1 VLLEHE
7 GRRLLLDCGYDDS
20 EASGR
25 SLSFPVP
32 AGSIHAVVLSHGHL
46 GHGGLLPVLVREGF
60 AGKVYCAA
68 DTSRIATLGMLETA
82 LLQAEEKQ
90 YWVSKGQPELSVE
103 PMYTESEVT
112 ACESL
117 LTPCRAGERVSVDEH
132 VTIEFFRAGHSPGSA
147 FVKMN
152 FRQGN
157 SSRKILYIGDAGAKN
172 NALCAGAV
180 TNDAYDCLLLPVF
193 RAARPDAGEVERQ
206 LAEIIN
212 RTCEAEGNVLVP
224 VSSIDRRDA
233 ILQVIQHLSASKQI
247 PSIFVFLDS
256 PVASRQCEVLP
267 LEPKSSKVY
276 VCLRPIDTVED
287 SKSLNTIR
295 GGAIIIA
302 GSGRSGYGRIGFHL
316 KRNLARPETALVLFG
331 KQSSTLLGHSLDDG
345 RKTLSIQGHE
355 VEINAQIHRLEDP
368 AVHLDASAATEWL
381 ARMKSVPQHTYIVHG
396 AQGAKAQF
404 RGILQGHG
412 IPNVHVPAAG
422 EKTNL

>member
-1 VLLEHE
+1 LFVLN
-7 GRRLLLDCGYDDS
+7 
-20 EASGR
+20 
-25 SLSFPVP
+25 VP
-32 AGSIHAVVLSHGHL
+32 RIQNN
-46 GHGGLLPVLVREGF
+46 LP
-60 AGKVYCAA
+60 
-68 DTSRIATLGMLETA
+68 
-82 LLQAEEKQ
+82 QQ
-90 YWVSKGQPELSVE
+90 EL
-103 PMYTESEVT
+103 
-112 ACESL
+112 
-117 LTPCRAGERVSVDEH
+117 
-132 VTIEFFRAGHSPGSA
+132 TIEFFRAGHSPGSA
-147 FVKMN
+147 FVKMDL
-152 FRQGN
+152 RQGN

-295 GGAIIIA
+295 GGAIVIA